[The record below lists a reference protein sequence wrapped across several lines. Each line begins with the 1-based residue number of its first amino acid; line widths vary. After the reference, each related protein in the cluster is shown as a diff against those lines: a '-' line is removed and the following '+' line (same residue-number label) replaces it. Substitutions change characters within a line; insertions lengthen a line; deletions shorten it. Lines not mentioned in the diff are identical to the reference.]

1 MRWVRESG
9 ERTAFPRSRER
20 VRVAAGRVRGVGRQA
35 DFLVRCRVLPSSLKL
50 ADRREMKAEN
60 EAGYTDLDGKLTR
73 AVDLAAGLLCLP
85 LIVLVGA
92 LAEEKKTEPVTSG
105 TPK

>member
-1 MRWVRESG
+1 
-9 ERTAFPRSRER
+9 
-20 VRVAAGRVRGVGRQA
+20 
-35 DFLVRCRVLPSSLKL
+35 
-50 ADRREMKAEN
+50 MKAEN